1 MTDSFD
7 FERYW
12 LDKLGN
18 CIEAVGGANI
28 RQQIMDGSQIL
39 SDDTPRADIIAWT
52 QSAMQRIESIM
63 DEDQQKQIMTDCA
76 CQYPKENLQEMR
88 QTYADTGDIRLV
100 HQMLLDQFKS
110 FLQHSLKLSDEMI
123 ADILSRGWGA
133 AGILQE
139 DRIIATKIPKSGNL
153 RQYMEETDP
162 IKNRALYCHCPR
174 IRDILKSDE
183 KLSATYCYCGAG
195 FYKGMWEEI
204 LQQPLE
210 VELLQSVLKGDHV
223 CQVAIHLPADLRWL
237 SKAQI
242 PQ

>member
-7 FERYW
+7 FERCW

-18 CIEAVGGANI
+18 CIESVGGANI

-39 SDDTPRADIIAWT
+39 SDDTLRADIIAWT
-52 QSAMQRIESIM
+52 QGAMQRIESSM
-63 DEDQQKQIMTDCA
+63 DEDQQKQIMTGCA

-123 ADILSRGWGA
+123 ADILSRRWGA
-133 AGILQE
+133 AGILE
-139 DRIIATKIPKSGNL
+139 KDRIIATKIPKSGYL

-162 IKNRALYCHCPR
+162 IKKRALYCHCPR

-210 VELLQSVLKGDHV
+210 VELLQSVLKGDPV
-223 CQVAIHLPADLRWL
+223 CQVAIILP
-237 SKAQI
+237 
-242 PQ
+242 